1 MGTLPTLNFN
11 ESLVYIV
18 FVRFHVI
25 LSHGKN
31 TAECMNRA
39 LPRNLLIDLNV
50 ELKLEATELKVIG
63 EQIGESLRQRLANSK
78 FFHWDEMDRRKHVHV
93 CLCIGFF
100 LWHAW

>member
-25 LSHGKN
+25 LIHGKN

-50 ELKLEATELKVIG
+50 ELKLAATELKVMG
-63 EQIGESLRQRLANSK
+63 EQIEESL
-78 FFHWDEMDRRKHVHV
+78 W
-93 CLCIGFF
+93 
-100 LWHAW
+100 